1 MPARRRAGIRRA
13 ARAMSEDAADTVS
26 TVIPALRY
34 RDGAAAV
41 DWLCQ
46 AFGFERLLVVPGD
59 GGGIA
64 HAQLAFGRGMVML
77 GSAREDEYDS
87 LLAQPGAVGGK
98 VTQAPYIVVADAD
111 AHCARARAAGA
122 EIVIDVEDQP
132 HGGRAYTCRDPE
144 GNVWNF
150 GTYDPWRRG

>member
-1 MPARRRAGIRRA
+1 
-13 ARAMSEDAADTVS
+13 MSEDAADTVA
-26 TVIPALRY
+26 TVTPALRY

-41 DWLCQ
+41 DWLCR
-46 AFGFERLLVVPGD
+46 AFGFERRLVVPG
-59 GGGIA
+59 GGVA

-98 VTQAPYIVVADAD
+98 VTQASYIVVTDAD
-111 AHCARARAAGA
+111 AHYCRARAAGA
-122 EIVIDVEDQP
+122 EIVIDIKDQP

-144 GNVWNF
+144 GNIWNF
-150 GTYDPWRRG
+150 GTYDPWERG